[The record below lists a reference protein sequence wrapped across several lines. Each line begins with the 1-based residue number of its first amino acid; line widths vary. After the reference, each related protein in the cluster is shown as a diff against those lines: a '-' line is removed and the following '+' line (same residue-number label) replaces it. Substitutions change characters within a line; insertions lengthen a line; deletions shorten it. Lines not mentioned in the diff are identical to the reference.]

1 MSSIAQ
7 SWQRIGAWYAQNTPK
22 DTLVLADGASEAEI
36 AELEAALGQRLPDDV
51 RESLALHNGA
61 ANEAYL
67 LYFGELL
74 STAHA
79 GGLAD
84 VCGHAK
90 ERRLGA
96 WPGLQ
101 P

>member
-7 SWQRIGAWYAQNTPK
+7 SWQRISAWYAQNTPK
-22 DTLVLADGASEAEI
+22 DTLVLADGASEAEMV
-36 AELEAALGQRLPDDV
+36 ELEAALGQRLPDDV

-74 STAHA
+74 STQRMLEVWQMYADMQKSE
-79 GGLAD
+79 GWGLGPD
-84 VCGHAK
+84 
-90 ERRLGA
+90 
-96 WPGLQ
+96 
-101 P
+101 